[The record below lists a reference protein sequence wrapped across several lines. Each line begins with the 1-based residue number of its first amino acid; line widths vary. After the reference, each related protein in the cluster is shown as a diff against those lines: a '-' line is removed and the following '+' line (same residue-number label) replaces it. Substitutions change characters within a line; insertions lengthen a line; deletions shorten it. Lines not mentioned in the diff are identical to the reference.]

1 MKCLKNRSIFHVSDH
16 GLEVVCHYA
25 MLCRSDYQFPAICL
39 DLCALKLPR
48 SRHYFEAT
56 ICVDFQTIL
65 SHWWL
70 DRSEVKDRKKN
81 RSHFQRTERICCTVV
96 QFYPWFK
103 FHFPLFWG
111 MVMYD
116 NEVKTE
122 ENKF

>member
-1 MKCLKNRSIFHVSDH
+1 MAIASTWQAVRRVPPHSEIMKYLKKGSIFHVSDH

-56 ICVDFQTIL
+56 IWVDFQTIL

-70 DRSEVKDRKKN
+70 DRSEVKDRKKK
-81 RSHFQRTERICCTVV
+81 TEAISSELSVYVV
-96 QFYPWFK
+96 Q
-103 FHFPLFWG
+103 
-111 MVMYD
+111 
-116 NEVKTE
+116 
-122 ENKF
+122 